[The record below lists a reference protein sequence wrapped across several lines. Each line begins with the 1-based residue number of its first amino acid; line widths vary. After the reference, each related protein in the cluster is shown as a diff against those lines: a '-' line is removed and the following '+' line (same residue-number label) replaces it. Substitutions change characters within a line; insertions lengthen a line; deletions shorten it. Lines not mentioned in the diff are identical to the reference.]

1 MDDRRELVKCIERI
15 ERIEMILSVFR
26 DYWSTHACIDIV
38 FSKKFGY
45 LYIDLYGGAPE
56 EQFIITKIKDE
67 NQLLYRFIEQMEADF
82 MLEKGEDC
90 WIMSAEY
97 VSEFMLRVQTYLD
110 KLPWALQFQINI
122 KQ

>member
-56 EQFIITKIKDE
+56 EQFIITKIKDKT
-67 NQLLYRFIEQMEADF
+67 NFYIALLN
-82 MLEKGEDC
+82 K
-90 WIMSAEY
+90 WK
-97 VSEFMLRVQTYLD
+97 QTLC
-110 KLPWALQFQINI
+110 
-122 KQ
+122 